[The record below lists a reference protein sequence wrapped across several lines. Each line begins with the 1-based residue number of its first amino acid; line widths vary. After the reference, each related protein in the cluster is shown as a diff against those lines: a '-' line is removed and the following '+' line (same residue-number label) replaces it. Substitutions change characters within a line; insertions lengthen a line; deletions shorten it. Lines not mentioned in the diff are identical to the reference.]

1 MTPACAIPPAGTST
15 TFRTTNIMKKNLLF
29 LVLPLLAACVSPQV
43 AINQHADFSTV
54 KRVAVLSFSGANGD
68 LAADLLTQSLLM
80 RGADVIERQ
89 KLNAV
94 IQEHS
99 LTASPYFDQATA
111 KQLGKLLG
119 VDALFVGTVAESSPA
134 GKYLV
139 STSQGNLITDVT
151 RVSNSSLYSEGTV
164 AGLPNS
170 QLLSTTANASLVA
183 RMVDAQTGSILWS
196 GSMSYEGFDLS
207 TAMRE
212 IADAFTTSLSPI
224 WPALTIK

>member
-1 MTPACAIPPAGTST
+1 
-15 TFRTTNIMKKNLLF
+15 MKNYLL
-29 LVLPLLAACVSPQV
+29 LLALPLLAACVSPQV

-54 KRVAVLSFSGANGD
+54 KRVAVLSFSGSRGD

-89 KLNAV
+89 RLSDV

-99 LTASPYFDQATA
+99 LSSSGYFDQATA
-111 KQLGKLLG
+111 KQLGRLLG
-119 VDALFVGTVAESSPA
+119 VDALFVGTVAESNPA

-139 STSQGNLITDVT
+139 NTANGNLVT
-151 RVSNSSLYSEGTV
+151 EVTKVSNTSLYSEGAV

-170 QLLSTTANASLVA
+170 QLLSSTANATLVA
-183 RMVDAQTGSILWS
+183 RMVDAQTGAILWS
-196 GSMSYEGFDLS
+196 GSMSYEGFDLT

-224 WPALTIK
+224 WPALSVK

>member
-1 MTPACAIPPAGTST
+1 MNK
-15 TFRTTNIMKKNLLF
+15 NILCF
-29 LVLPLLAACVSPQV
+29 ALPLLAACVSPQV
-43 AINQHADFSTV
+43 AVNRNADFSAV
-54 KRVAVLSFSGANGD
+54 KRVAVLSFSGSNGD

-89 KLNAV
+89 KLSAV

-99 LTASPYFDQATA
+99 LSASSYFDQATA
-111 KQLGKLLG
+111 KQLGKILG

-139 STSQGNLITDVT
+139 NTANGNLITDVT
-151 RVSNSSLYSEGTV
+151 KVPNSGLYSEGSV

-170 QLLSTTANASLVA
+170 QLLSTTASASLVA

-196 GSMSYEGFDLS
+196 GSMSYEGFDLT

-212 IADAFTTSLSPI
+212 IANAFTTSLSPI
-224 WPALTIK
+224 WPALSLSR

>member
-1 MTPACAIPPAGTST
+1 
-15 TFRTTNIMKKNLLF
+15 MKKILLL
-29 LVLPLLAACVSPQV
+29 LVLPLCAACVTPQV
-43 AINQHADFSTV
+43 AINQHADFSAV
-54 KRVAVLSFSGANGD
+54 KRVAVLGFSGANGD

-89 KLNAV
+89 KLSSV

-99 LTASPYFDQATA
+99 LSASSYFDQATA

-134 GKYLV
+134 SKYLV
-139 STSQGNLITDVT
+139 STSQGNLVTDVT
-151 RVSNSSLYSEGTV
+151 KVANSSLYSEGSV

-170 QLLSTTANASLVA
+170 QLLSTTANASVVA

-196 GSMSYEGFDLS
+196 GAMSYEGFDLT

-224 WPALTIK
+224 WPALSVK

>member
-1 MTPACAIPPAGTST
+1 MT
-15 TFRTTNIMKKNLLF
+15 FMKKHLLT
-29 LVLPLLAACVSPQV
+29 LLLPLLSACVAPQV
-43 AINQHADFSTV
+43 AINQHADFSAV
-54 KRVAVLSFSGANGD
+54 KRVAVLSFSGSNGD

-89 KLNAV
+89 KLSAV

-99 LTASPYFDQATA
+99 LSSSAYFDPATA

-119 VDALFVGTVAESSPA
+119 VDALFVGTVAESTPA
-134 GKYLV
+134 SKYLV
-139 STSQGNLITDVT
+139 NTSNGNLVT
-151 RVSNSSLYSEGTV
+151 EVTKVANSGLYSEGAV

-170 QLLSTTANASLVA
+170 QLLSTTANAALVA

-196 GSMSYEGFDLS
+196 GSMSYEGFDLT

-224 WPALTIK
+224 WPALSLK